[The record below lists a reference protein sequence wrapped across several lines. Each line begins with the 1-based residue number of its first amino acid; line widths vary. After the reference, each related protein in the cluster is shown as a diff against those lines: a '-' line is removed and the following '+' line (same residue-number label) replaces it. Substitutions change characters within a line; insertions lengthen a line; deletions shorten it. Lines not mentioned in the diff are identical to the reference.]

1 MPNATL
7 SSDNAPLR
15 RIRPRAVPTLAAIA
29 AVLVFVAA
37 GQWQQRRMHEKE
49 ALRAEFDAATAV
61 APLDLAART
70 ERTDWN
76 ALRYRKVTA
85 SGEYDARRQILVDNR
100 VHDGRAGYH
109 VITPLILTDGRLV
122 LVNRGWTP
130 QGASRAALPQVLP
143 PAGPVT
149 VQGRIAIP
157 RADAF
162 ALAKDSESGSTNGST
177 SVSTSVSVW
186 QNIDVARFSAATGMA
201 VLPIVIEAVDTPSAS
216 ALEDGLVRDW
226 LAPDFGVE
234 KHEIYMVQ
242 WYALA
247 VLAIVLWA
255 TLNLRRSKPS
265 PHE

>member
-29 AVLVFVAA
+29 AVVVFVAA

-49 ALRAEFDAATAV
+49 ALRSEFDAATAV
-61 APLDLAART
+61 APLDLAAKT

-85 SGEYDARRQILVDNR
+85 YGEYDARRQILVDNR

-109 VITPLILTDGRLV
+109 VITPLVLTDGRLV

-143 PAGPVT
+143 PAGSVT

-157 RADAF
+157 RAGAF
-162 ALAKDSESGSTNGST
+162 ALAKDSASGSASGSM
-177 SVSTSVSVW
+177 SGSVW
-186 QNIDVARFSAATGMA
+186 QNLDVARFSAATGMV
-201 VLPIVIEAVDTPSAS
+201 VLPVVIEAVDTPAVP
-216 ALEDGLVRDW
+216 ALGDGLVRDW

>member
-109 VITPLILTDGRLV
+109 VITPLVLTDGRLV
-122 LVNRGWTP
+122 LVNRGWTA

-157 RADAF
+157 PVGAF
-162 ALAKDSESGSTNGST
+162 ELAKESTSGSTSGYL
-177 SVSTSVSVW
+177 W
-186 QNIDVARFSAATGMA
+186 QNIDAARFSAATGRV
-201 VLPIVIEAVDTPSAS
+201 VLPIVIEAVNPPSGPAR
-216 ALEDGLVRDW
+216 EDGLVRDW

-247 VLAIVLWA
+247 VLAIVLWG

-265 PHE
+265 PDE

>member
-29 AVLVFVAA
+29 AVVVFVAA

-49 ALRAEFDAATAV
+49 VLRAEFDAATAV
-61 APLDLAART
+61 APLDLAAKT

-109 VITPLILTDGRLV
+109 VITPLVLTDGRLV
-122 LVNRGWTP
+122 LVNRGWAP

-157 RADAF
+157 RASAF
-162 ALAKDSESGSTNGST
+162 EPAKDSTSGATSGSMSGF
-177 SVSTSVSVW
+177 VW
-186 QNIDVARFSAATGMA
+186 QSIDVARFSAATGMA
-201 VLPIVIEAVDTPSAS
+201 VLPVVIEAVDTPAAP
-216 ALEDGLVRDW
+216 ALGDGLVRDW

>member
-15 RIRPRAVPTLAAIA
+15 RFRPRAVPTLAAIA
-29 AVLVFVAA
+29 AVLVFVTA

-49 ALRAEFDAATAV
+49 ALRAEFDAAAGL
-61 APLDLAART
+61 APLDLAAKPG
-70 ERTDWN
+70 RTDWH
-76 ALRYRKVTA
+76 ALRYRRVTA

-109 VITPLILTDGRLV
+109 VITRLVLTDGRAV

-130 QGASRAALPQVLP
+130 QGASRSALPQVSP
-143 PAGPVT
+143 PAGTVT
-149 VQGRIAIP
+149 VHGRIAIP
-157 RADAF
+157 PAAVF
-162 ALAKDSESGSTNGST
+162 ELGKDSASGSTRD
-177 SVSTSVSVW
+177 SVW

-201 VLPIVIEAVDTPSAS
+201 VLPFVVEAVNTPSAP

-226 LAPDFGVE
+226 PAPDFGVE

-247 VLAIVLWA
+247 VLAIVLWG
-255 TLNLRRSKPS
+255 TLNLRRSRPS
-265 PHE
+265 PDE